1 MSAAAEAGE
10 IQSCK
15 IAKTRKLE
23 NCKSRMN
30 YQAAFAK
37 AGENLSLH
45 DWRKS
50 WKVKSLT
57 LSHILE
63 KAIHFNNAKIGD
75 SIKAIKLPT
84 KKYRVNDCKA

>member
-1 MSAAAEAGE
+1 MAAAAEAEE

-23 NCKSRMN
+23 NCKSQMN

-45 DWRKS
+45 DWRNS
-50 WKVKSLT
+50 
-57 LSHILE
+57 
-63 KAIHFNNAKIGD
+63 
-75 SIKAIKLPT
+75 
-84 KKYRVNDCKA
+84 